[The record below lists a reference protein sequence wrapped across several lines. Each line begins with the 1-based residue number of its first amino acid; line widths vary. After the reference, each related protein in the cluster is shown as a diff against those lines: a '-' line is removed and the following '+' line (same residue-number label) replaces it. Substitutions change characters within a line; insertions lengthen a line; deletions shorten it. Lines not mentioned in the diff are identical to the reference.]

1 MCTDGHG
8 QKAKGQR
15 HKETRRTKLL
25 EHQRLTTNSA
35 AADGQAADRGG
46 GSRNRGESLADT
58 TTARDRGRNQGRR
71 AEHGRVGDGHG
82 SQTLR
87 GHGGRGLG
95 GQEGRG
101 HGGSGEA
108 KARERR
114 LSRVHE
120 LVHSGTLL
128 GAVGSA
134 EIHNVLLAEQAPVRV
149 HF

>member
-1 MCTDGHG
+1 MDKRRKVNVKRD
-8 QKAKGQR
+8 QM
-15 HKETRRTKLL
+15 RTKLL

-35 AADGQAADRGG
+35 AANGQAADRGG
-46 GSRNRGESLADT
+46 GSRDRGEGLADT
-58 TTARDRGRNQGRR
+58 ATARDRCRDQGRR

-87 GHGGRGLG
+87 GHRGRGLR

-101 HGGSGEA
+101 HRDRRQA
-108 KARERR
+108 QARERR
-114 LSRVHE
+114 RSGGHE
-120 LVHSGTLL
+120 LVHSGTFL

-134 EIHNVLLAEQAPVRV
+134 KIHDVLLAEQAPVRV